1 MIYHYCRVSSIDQN
15 LDRQLVALSAY
26 KKADKVF
33 TDKASGKDI
42 ERDAYQELKR
52 TVCPGDE
59 VIIKELD
66 RLGRKK
72 SDIKNELQWFKEHGI
87 TVRVLDVPTTLFDF
101 GDQTWIQDMI
111 NNILIEVLGA
121 VAEQERDKI
130 KRRQAEGIAAKRSR
144 PDWSNYGRP
153 EKHIDENTMSEFREK
168 IKKGDM
174 TVSECCDKLGISRA
188 TWYNRIRKVA

>member
-1 MIYHYCRVSSIDQN
+1 MIYHYCRVSSTDQN
-15 LDRQLVALSAY
+15 LDRQLKALAAY
-26 KKADKVF
+26 KVADKVF
-33 TDKASGKDI
+33 TDKASGKDT
-42 ERDAYQELKR
+42 ERDAYQEMKR
-52 TVCPGDE
+52 TVRAGDE

-72 SDIKNELQWFKEHGI
+72 SDIKDELQWFKAQSV

-101 GDQTWIQDMI
+101 GDQTWIQDMV
-111 NNILIEVLGA
+111 NNVLIEVLGS
-121 VAEQERDKI
+121 VAEQEREKI
-130 KRRQAEGIAAKRSR
+130 KRRQAEGIAAKRMR
-144 PDWSNYGRP
+144 PDWSDYGRP